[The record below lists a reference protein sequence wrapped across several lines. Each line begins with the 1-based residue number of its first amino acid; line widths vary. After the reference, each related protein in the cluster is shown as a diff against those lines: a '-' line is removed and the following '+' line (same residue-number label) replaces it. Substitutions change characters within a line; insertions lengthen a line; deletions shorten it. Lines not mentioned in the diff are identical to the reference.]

1 MVSRVEPLRPMNRR
15 SSAPSARLLR
25 AVAAERGDLE
35 RRRDGL
41 LERRRRVQAE
51 LDQIEASVA
60 ELDERLMLIGRLA
73 GDGPIAADPPGEN
86 SPGADA
92 SAERPAVDA
101 GYEVSDGEPASIL
114 RGPAIRAAAVRV
126 LLAHPRRPE
135 ALHYREWFGLL
146 ADAGYSVAGKDPLAV
161 FLTQLSRSPLVRRG
175 TQSGVYELER
185 QAPARLR
192 YRLRDLQSQLRELTA
207 TPASETTDL
216 SSVRSRRMA
225 LNVEITK
232 VEKALEEAEATLS
245 KGPEP
250 PGLVAAG

>member
-1 MVSRVEPLRPMNRR
+1 MTPR

-41 LERRRRVQAE
+41 LERRRRVRAE
-51 LDQIEASVA
+51 LDEIEASVA

-73 GDGPIAADPPGEN
+73 GEDLPREEPRDGAAP
-86 SPGADA
+86 
-92 SAERPAVDA
+92 AEREPDSAAV
-101 GYEVSDGEPASIL
+101 GSIL
-114 RGPAIRAAAVRV
+114 QGPAIRAAAVRV

-135 ALHYREWFGLL
+135 ALHYREWFGLV

-175 TQSGVYELER
+175 TQSGVYELEL

-192 YRLRDLQSQLRELTA
+192 HRLHDLQAQLRELTA
-207 TPASETTDL
+207 TLSSETTDL

-225 LNVEITK
+225 LNLEITK

-245 KGPEP
+245 KGPET
-250 PGLVAAG
+250 PGLAAAG

>member
-1 MVSRVEPLRPMNRR
+1 MASHVEPVRPMTRR

-25 AVAAERGDLE
+25 AIAAERGDLE
-35 RRRDGL
+35 RRREGL

-51 LDQIEASVA
+51 LDEIEASVA
-60 ELDERLMLIGRLA
+60 EVDERLMLIGRLA
-73 GDGPIAADPPGEN
+73 GENPPREQPPIEAEDE
-86 SPGADA
+86 SP
-92 SAERPAVDA
+92 
-101 GYEVSDGEPASIL
+101 DGEPAAIL
-114 RGPAIRAAAVRV
+114 RGPAIRVAAVGV

-175 TQSGVYELER
+175 TQSGVYELEL

-192 YRLRDLQSQLRELTA
+192 HRLHDLQSQLRELTA
-207 TPASETTDL
+207 TPSSKTTDL

-232 VEKALEEAEATLS
+232 VEKALEEAEATLG
-245 KGPEP
+245 KGPET
-250 PGLVAAG
+250 PGLAAAG

>member
-1 MVSRVEPLRPMNRR
+1 MTRR
-15 SSAPSARLLR
+15 SSSPSARLRR

-41 LERRRRVQAE
+41 LQRRRRVQAE
-51 LDQIEASVA
+51 LDEIEASVA
-60 ELDERLMLIGRLA
+60 EVDERLMLIGRLA
-73 GDGPIAADPPGEN
+73 GENPPREQPPTEAEDE
-86 SPGADA
+86 SP
-92 SAERPAVDA
+92 
-101 GYEVSDGEPASIL
+101 DGEPAAIL

-175 TQSGVYELER
+175 TESGVYELEL

-192 YRLRDLQSQLRELTA
+192 HRLHDLQSQLRELTA
-207 TPASETTDL
+207 TPSCETTDL

-225 LNVEITK
+225 LNLEITK
-232 VEKALEEAEATLS
+232 VEKALEEAEATLG
-245 KGPEP
+245 KGPET
-250 PGLVAAG
+250 PGLAAAG